1 MSKRIRRVLSHAHV
15 GAVILLDRHA
25 EPRTEYNCR
34 GIPPQCGLP
43 LFWMVYDQL
52 DSTSG
57 FAGLKVLIL
66 GYFGLRERGLEE
78 SAMHAEAWGPAEEG
92 EGGTEAHA
100 VAGGGPGGKGRG
112 VFRLRLHSHPTDAI
126 TKPKMENKRALL
138 PIIVEEYYFRID
150 RLEYNALQEAVC
162 HFEVQFFNAS
172 NTLDSMPETTYEA
185 PSIPTLLTLS
195 AASSLLDRLVHANL
209 LGSLLVGIIYG
220 PQVANILP
228 ADALTTFINVGYI
241 GLLIIVFEAGLTT
254 DLSLLVAN
262 IALSV
267 VTALTGIMFPIGFS
281 FFLLYFGYGYTV
293 LEAFAAGASLSSTSL
308 GTTLALLPTRMRRT
322 RVGAV
327 LMSAALLD
335 DVAGLV
341 IAAII
346 VQLADNGSTGTVPW
360 YVIVRPI
367 LVSLAFAG
375 GVPVLAY
382 AVRAIAPQGL
392 LRRPSFCSPPAQLLL
407 LVAVLSGV
415 VAGANYAGTSEL
427 FGAYLAGIFLSI
439 LFETAIPTSDSESA
453 TSMASPDNV
462 HPTLEAYEVLVAPV
476 QNQLL
481 APLFFASVG
490 AALPIRSLG
499 RVEGSSAVVWKGIIF
514 SILMVLCKA
523 VVGVW
528 MLIWPDAASG
538 RGWFGARKGPFPRL
552 EDQEEQAQ
560 SEKDARKSR
569 WWGAALLGMAM
580 IPRGEIALI
589 VAQLARPLLSPEGEG
604 DSEPFAV
611 VIWAILVTTVG
622 GALGIG
628 FMLGKRGS

>member
-1 MSKRIRRVLSHAHV
+1 
-15 GAVILLDRHA
+15 
-25 EPRTEYNCR
+25 
-34 GIPPQCGLP
+34 
-43 LFWMVYDQL
+43 
-52 DSTSG
+52 
-57 FAGLKVLIL
+57 
-66 GYFGLRERGLEE
+66 
-78 SAMHAEAWGPAEEG
+78 
-92 EGGTEAHA
+92 
-100 VAGGGPGGKGRG
+100 
-112 VFRLRLHSHPTDAI
+112 
-126 TKPKMENKRALL
+126 
-138 PIIVEEYYFRID
+138 
-150 RLEYNALQEAVC
+150 
-162 HFEVQFFNAS
+162 
-172 NTLDSMPETTYEA
+172 MPETTYEA
-185 PSIPTLLTLS
+185 PSVPTLLTLS
-195 AASSLLDRLVHANL
+195 SFLYLNSAASSLFDRLIHANL
-209 LGSLLVGIIYG
+209 LGPLFVGIIYG

-228 ADALTTFINVGYI
+228 SDALTTFINVGYI
-241 GLLIIVFEAGLTT
+241 GLLLIVFEAGLTT

-281 FFLLYFGYGYTV
+281 FFLLYFGFGYTV

-335 DVAGLV
+335 DIVGLV

-346 VQLADNGSTGTVPW
+346 VQLAANGSTGMVPW

-375 GVPVLAY
+375 GVPALAY
-382 AVRAIAPQGL
+382 LVRAVVPEAL
-392 LRRPSFCSPPAQLLL
+392 LRRPSFRAPPAQLLL
-407 LVAVLSGV
+407 LVAVLSGI

-439 LFETAIPTSDSESA
+439 LFEAVAPTSDSDSA
-453 TSMASPDNV
+453 SSVVTPAGV
-462 HPTLEAYEVLVAPV
+462 HPTLEAYEVLLTPV
-476 QNQLL
+476 QNRLL

-490 AALPIRSLG
+490 VALPIRSLG
-499 RVEGSSAVVWKGIIF
+499 RVEGSSAVVWKGIVF

-528 MLIWPDAASG
+528 MLIWPDAAGG
-538 RGWFGARKGPFPRL
+538 RGWFGSRRGPSPRH
-552 EDQEEQAQ
+552 EDYEDRTQ

-569 WWGAALLGMAM
+569 RWSAALLGMAM

-628 FMLGKRGS
+628 FMLGKRAF

>member
-1 MSKRIRRVLSHAHV
+1 MELVSRTVFFGPFHIAVLRRQGRTIGREMS
-15 GAVILLDRHA
+15 D
-25 EPRTEYNCR
+25 
-34 GIPPQCGLP
+34 
-43 LFWMVYDQL
+43 
-52 DSTSG
+52 
-57 FAGLKVLIL
+57 
-66 GYFGLRERGLEE
+66 
-78 SAMHAEAWGPAEEG
+78 
-92 EGGTEAHA
+92 
-100 VAGGGPGGKGRG
+100 GGPGGKGRG
-112 VFRLRLHSHPTDAI
+112 VSRLRLHSHPTDAI
-126 TKPKMENKRALL
+126 TKPKMENKRAPL

-150 RLEYNALQEAVC
+150 VLEYNALQKARRRHTFQPPLSSC
-162 HFEVQFFNAS
+162 HFEVQFFN
-172 NTLDSMPETTYEA
+172 TTYEA

-195 AASSLLDRLVHANL
+195 AASSLFDRLIHANL
-209 LGSLLVGIIYG
+209 LGPLFV
-220 PQVANILP
+220 VANVLP
-228 ADALTTFINVGYI
+228 TDALTTFINVGYI

-254 DLSLLVAN
+254 DLSLLIAN

-281 FFLLYFGYGYTV
+281 FFLLYFGFGYTV

-335 DVAGLV
+335 DVVGLV

-346 VQLADNGSTGTVPW
+346 VQLADNGSTGKVPW

-375 GVPVLAY
+375 GVPALAY
-382 AVRAIAPQGL
+382 AVRAVVPEGL
-392 LRRPSFCSPPAQLLL
+392 LRRPSSCSPPAQLLL

-439 LFETAIPTSDSESA
+439 LFETAISTSDSESA
-453 TSMASPDNV
+453 MPVASPTEV

-528 MLIWPDAASG
+528 MLIWPDAAGG
-538 RGWFGARKGPFPRL
+538 RGWFGSRKNHVS
-552 EDQEEQAQ
+552 

-569 WWGAALLGMAM
+569 WWSAALLGMAM

-589 VAQLARPLLSPEGEG
+589 VAHPHGEG

-628 FMLGKRGS
+628 FMLGKQGS

>member
-1 MSKRIRRVLSHAHV
+1 MELVSRTVFFGPFHIAVLGRQGRTIGREMS
-15 GAVILLDRHA
+15 D
-25 EPRTEYNCR
+25 
-34 GIPPQCGLP
+34 
-43 LFWMVYDQL
+43 
-52 DSTSG
+52 
-57 FAGLKVLIL
+57 
-66 GYFGLRERGLEE
+66 
-78 SAMHAEAWGPAEEG
+78 
-92 EGGTEAHA
+92 
-100 VAGGGPGGKGRG
+100 GGPGGKGRG
-112 VFRLRLHSHPTDAI
+112 VSRLRLHSHPTDAI

-150 RLEYNALQEAVC
+150 RLEYNALQEAVSHRSPAFRHHQRRQNVLQPPLSSC

-195 AASSLLDRLVHANL
+195 SFLYLNSAVSSLFDRLIHANL
-209 LGSLLVGIIYG
+209 LGPLFVGIIYG

-228 ADALTTFINVGYI
+228 SDALTTFINVGYI

-281 FFLLYFGYGYTV
+281 FFLLYFGFGYTV

-335 DVAGLV
+335 DVVGLV

-346 VQLADNGSTGTVPW
+346 VQLADNGSTGMVPW

-375 GVPVLAY
+375 GVPALAY
-382 AVRAIAPQGL
+382 AVRAVVPEAL
-392 LRRPSFCSPPAQLLL
+392 LRRSSFCSPPAQLLL

-415 VAGANYAGTSEL
+415 VAGAKYAGTSEL
-427 FGAYLAGIFLSI
+427 FGAYLAGIFLFI

-453 TSMASPDNV
+453 SSMASPAGV
-462 HPTLEAYEVLVAPV
+462 HPTFEAYEVLVAPV

-538 RGWFGARKGPFPRL
+538 RGWFGSRKGPSPRH
-552 EDQEEQAQ
+552 EEQTR
-560 SEKDARKSR
+560 SEKDARNSR
-569 WWGAALLGMAM
+569 WWSAALLGMAM

>member
-1 MSKRIRRVLSHAHV
+1 M
-15 GAVILLDRHA
+15 
-25 EPRTEYNCR
+25 C
-34 GIPPQCGLP
+34 
-43 LFWMVYDQL
+43 
-52 DSTSG
+52 
-57 FAGLKVLIL
+57 
-66 GYFGLRERGLEE
+66 
-78 SAMHAEAWGPAEEG
+78 
-92 EGGTEAHA
+92 
-100 VAGGGPGGKGRG
+100 
-112 VFRLRLHSHPTDAI
+112 RLRLHSHPTDAI
-126 TKPKMENKRALL
+126 TKPKEENKRAPL

-150 RLEYNALQEAVC
+150 RLEYNALQEAVSHRSPAFRRHQRRQNVLQPPLSSL

-195 AASSLLDRLVHANL
+195 SFLYLNSAASSLFDRLIHANL
-209 LGSLLVGIIYG
+209 LGPLLVGIIYG
-220 PQVANILP
+220 PQVTNILP
-228 ADALTTFINVGYI
+228 SDVLTTSINVGSV

-281 FFLLYFGYGYTV
+281 FFLLYFGFGYTV
-293 LEAFAAGASLSSTSL
+293 LGAFAAGASLSSTSL

-335 DVAGLV
+335 DVVGLV

-346 VQLADNGSTGTVPW
+346 VQLADNGSTGMVPW

-375 GVPVLAY
+375 GVPALAY
-382 AVRAIAPQGL
+382 AVRAVVPEGL
-392 LRRPSFCSPPAQLLL
+392 LRRPSSCSPPAQLLL

-439 LFETAIPTSDSESA
+439 LFETAISTSDSESA
-453 TSMASPDNV
+453 MSVASPTEV
-462 HPTLEAYEVLVAPV
+462 HPTLDAFEVLVAPV
-476 QNQLL
+476 QNQFL

-499 RVEGSSAVVWKGIIF
+499 RVEGSSAVVWKGIVF

-528 MLIWPDAASG
+528 MLVWPDAVCG
-538 RGWFGARKGPFPRL
+538 RGWFGSRKGPPTRP
-552 EDQEEQAQ
+552 EDQKEQTQ

-569 WWGAALLGMAM
+569 WWSAALLGMAM

-611 VIWAILVTTVG
+611 VIWAILVTTMG
-622 GALGIG
+622 GALGVG
-628 FMLGKRGS
+628 FLLGKRGL

>member
-1 MSKRIRRVLSHAHV
+1 
-15 GAVILLDRHA
+15 
-25 EPRTEYNCR
+25 
-34 GIPPQCGLP
+34 
-43 LFWMVYDQL
+43 
-52 DSTSG
+52 
-57 FAGLKVLIL
+57 
-66 GYFGLRERGLEE
+66 
-78 SAMHAEAWGPAEEG
+78 
-92 EGGTEAHA
+92 
-100 VAGGGPGGKGRG
+100 
-112 VFRLRLHSHPTDAI
+112 
-126 TKPKMENKRALL
+126 MENKRALL

-150 RLEYNALQEAVC
+150 TLEYNALQEAVLPHRSPAFRHHQRRQNVLQPPLSSC
-162 HFEVQFFNAS
+162 HFEVQFFDAS
-172 NTLDSMPETTYEA
+172 NTLDHMPETTYEA

-195 AASSLLDRLVHANL
+195 SFLYLNSAASSLFDRLIHANL
-209 LGSLLVGIIYG
+209 LGPLLVGIIYG

-228 ADALTTFINVGYI
+228 TDALTTFINVGYV

-281 FFLLYFGYGYTV
+281 FFLLYFGYEYTV

-335 DVAGLV
+335 DVVGLV

-346 VQLADNGSTGTVPW
+346 VQLADNSSTGMVPW

-375 GVPVLAY
+375 GVPALAY
-382 AVRAIAPQGL
+382 AVRAVVPEAL

-453 TSMASPDNV
+453 SSAASPTGV
-462 HPTLEAYEVLVAPV
+462 HPTLEAYEVLLAPV

-499 RVEGSSAVVWKGIIF
+499 RVEGSSAVVWKGVVF

-528 MLIWPDAASG
+528 MLIWPDAASS
-538 RGWFGARKGPFPRL
+538 RGWFGSRRDPFPRN
-552 EDQEEQAQ
+552 EDPEEHTR

-589 VAQLARPLLSPEGEG
+589 VAQLARPLLGPEGEG

-628 FMLGKRGS
+628 FMLRKRGS

>member
-1 MSKRIRRVLSHAHV
+1 GSP
-15 GAVILLDRHA
+15 GD
-25 EPRTEYNCR
+25 
-34 GIPPQCGLP
+34 
-43 LFWMVYDQL
+43 
-52 DSTSG
+52 
-57 FAGLKVLIL
+57 
-66 GYFGLRERGLEE
+66 
-78 SAMHAEAWGPAEEG
+78 
-92 EGGTEAHA
+92 
-100 VAGGGPGGKGRG
+100 PGGKGYMVRRLRPHSRNSDAITEAKMENSRASLLIIVEKYHFRKAVG
-112 VFRLRLHSHPTDAI
+112 NSFPLAIPLKAATHPLVFRLHQRQRNTFQTSPSSCHS
-126 TKPKMENKRALL
+126 
-138 PIIVEEYYFRID
+138 
-150 RLEYNALQEAVC
+150 
-162 HFEVQFFNAS
+162 EVQFFNAS
-172 NTLDSMPETTYEA
+172 NRLDSMPETTYEA

-195 AASSLLDRLVHANL
+195 SFLYLNSAASSLFDRIIHANL
-209 LGSLLVGIIYG
+209 LGPLLVGIIYG
-220 PQVANILP
+220 PQVAGILP

-346 VQLADNGSTGTVPW
+346 VRLTDNGSTGTVPW

-375 GVPVLAY
+375 GVPALAY

-453 TSMASPDNV
+453 TSMASPASV

-514 SILMVLCKA
+514 SILMVLCKT

-538 RGWFGARKGPFPRL
+538 RGWFGARKGPFPRP
-552 EDQEEQAQ
+552 EDQEEQMQ

-569 WWGAALLGMAM
+569 WWSAALLGMAM

-628 FMLGKRGS
+628 FMLGKWGS

>member
-1 MSKRIRRVLSHAHV
+1 MHGKPPTEWEEVNKTSGRSTPMSKRIRRVLGHAHIGV
-15 GAVILLDRHA
+15 VIPLDGYA
-25 EPRTEYNCR
+25 EPSTKYDR
-34 GIPPQCGLP
+34 GGVPPQGGLP
-43 LFWMVYDQL
+43 LFWMLYDRL
-52 DSTSG
+52 DSPSG
-57 FAGLKVLIL
+57 FA
-66 GYFGLRERGLEE
+66 
-78 SAMHAEAWGPAEEG
+78 
-92 EGGTEAHA
+92 
-100 VAGGGPGGKGRG
+100 GGPGGKGHG
-112 VFRLRLHSHPTDAI
+112 MFRLRLHSHPTDAI
-126 TKPKMENKRALL
+126 TKPRMENKRALL
-138 PIIVEEYYFRID
+138 PIIVAEYYFRID
-150 RLEYNALQEAVC
+150 RLEYNALQEAVSLRSPAFRHHQRRQNVFQPPLSSC

-172 NTLDSMPETTYEA
+172 NTLDSMPETSYEA

-195 AASSLLDRLVHANL
+195 SSLFDRLIHANL
-209 LGSLLVGIIYG
+209 LGPLLVGIIYG

-228 ADALTTFINVGYI
+228 SDALTTSINVGYI

-254 DLSLLVAN
+254 DLTLLVAN

-281 FFLLYFGYGYTV
+281 FFLLYFGFGYTV

-335 DVAGLV
+335 DVVGLV

-346 VQLADNGSTGTVPW
+346 VQLADNGSAGMVPW

-375 GVPVLAY
+375 GVPALAY
-382 AVRAIAPQGL
+382 AVRAVVPEAL
-392 LRRPSFCSPPAQLLL
+392 SRRPSFCSPPAQLLL

-439 LFETAIPTSDSESA
+439 LFETAIPTSDNESV
-453 TSMASPDNV
+453 TSTASPTEV

-476 QNQLL
+476 QNRLL

-499 RVEGSSAVVWKGIIF
+499 RVEGSSAVIWKGVVF

-528 MLIWPDAASG
+528 MLIWPDTAGG
-538 RGWFGARKGPFPRL
+538 RGWFGSRRGPSPRH
-552 EDQEEQAQ
+552 EDQEEHTR

-569 WWGAALLGMAM
+569 WWSAALLGMAM

-589 VAQLARPLLSPEGEG
+589 VAQLARPLLSPDGEG